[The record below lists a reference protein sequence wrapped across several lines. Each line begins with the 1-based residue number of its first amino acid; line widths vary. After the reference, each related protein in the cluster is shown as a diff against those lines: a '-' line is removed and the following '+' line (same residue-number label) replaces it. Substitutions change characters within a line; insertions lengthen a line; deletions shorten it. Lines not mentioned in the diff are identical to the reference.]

1 MHSIVYQGILRMNRA
16 IALNIL
22 IPNNELIVTAS
33 SEIISVLG
41 PYINPKTRQEVI
53 GTCYAIIYAPKFS
66 KSILDIYTWGILT
79 LLVYWQR
86 HWQLFTL
93 YNQYHDI

>member
-1 MHSIVYQGILRMNRA
+1 MHSIAYQGILRMNRA

-22 IPNNELIVTAS
+22 IPNNLLVVTAS

-66 KSILDIYTWGILT
+66 KYILDIYTKKNLVDIQKEIIL
-79 LLVYWQR
+79 LLIFIIYNN
-86 HWQLFTL
+86 LF
-93 YNQYHDI
+93 

>member
-41 PYINPKTRQEVI
+41 PYINPKTRQEAI
-53 GTCYAIIYAPKFS
+53 GIGFAILYASDFSSYILNIYTKNNLVDIQKEIILLLLFIIYNNLS
-66 KSILDIYTWGILT
+66 
-79 LLVYWQR
+79 
-86 HWQLFTL
+86 
-93 YNQYHDI
+93 